1 MCRFGRR
8 FLFCGYATGRA
19 GVSSCCA
26 FPAAAGAAGARAP
39 GRRGAAAPAGPSVLE
54 LYYIIIVFR
63 RRLAGSNIFVKFTIF
78 RNDFLVSKIFR

>member
-1 MCRFGRR
+1 MSFWKALSVLWLCNGPRWREQLLCISCGRGR
-8 FLFCGYATGRA
+8 GGRA
-19 GVSSCCA
+19 GS
-26 FPAAAGAAGARAP
+26 RAP
-39 GRRGAAAPAGPSVLE
+39 RAAAPAGPSVLE